1 MSHFER
7 DLIQRVLERTH
18 GNKTRAADLL
28 QLKRT
33 TLIEKLKKLRQLE
46 TQEPREW
53 PTAEN
58 PPATQEARE
67 EVL

>member
-46 TQEPREW
+46 AIEPDGW
-53 PTAEN
+53 PTTEK
-58 PPATQEARE
+58 PPVIQE